1 MRLKS
6 EFREVWSHSQ
16 DIAKYCIYT
25 VIDIA
30 IAPCQRDNFISND
43 LIFSRSW
50 LAFSFI
56 RLAQHQSYHTSNISR
71 RHAHPK
77 LGVS

>member
-6 EFREVWSHSQ
+6 EVRGVWSHSQ
-16 DIAKYCIYT
+16 DIAEYCIYT

-50 LAFSFI
+50 HAFSFI
-56 RLAQHQSYHTSNISR
+56 RLTQHQFFR
-71 RHAHPK
+71 
-77 LGVS
+77 